1 MAQRKV
7 STDEISPLF
16 IGSVAK
22 CFQVLEALNAASR
35 PLGLTELAHLSRL
48 DRSAVQRITHTLRS
62 LGYLR
67 QDPDSKA
74 FRLSGR
80 MLEFGHTVLA
90 TDQLRELAKPYLEAL
105 NRRCGET
112 VNLME
117 LEGDEI
123 VYVARFP
130 SLHAV
135 SVDLHVG
142 SRLPAF
148 CTAAGRAIL
157 SQHDPVSALE
167 RLKSMKRVGMTPNT
181 VTDIQGLSYQ
191 LEVARNLG
199 YAINNQE
206 AFIGDISVAAP
217 ILNHKNLPIG
227 AVNIAV
233 PSPRWR
239 IEDVL
244 SNLVPQLLKTAAAI
258 NRGARLI

>member
-1 MAQRKV
+1 
-7 STDEISPLF
+7 
-16 IGSVAK
+16 
-22 CFQVLEALNAASR
+22 
-35 PLGLTELAHLSRL
+35 
-48 DRSAVQRITHTLRS
+48 
-62 LGYLR
+62 
-67 QDPDSKA
+67 
-74 FRLSGR
+74 
-80 MLEFGHTVLA
+80 
-90 TDQLRELAKPYLEAL
+90 
-105 NRRCGET
+105 
-112 VNLME
+112 
-117 LEGDEI
+117 
-123 VYVARFP
+123 
-130 SLHAV
+130 
-135 SVDLHVG
+135 
-142 SRLPAF
+142 
-148 CTAAGRAIL
+148 
-157 SQHDPVSALE
+157 
-167 RLKSMKRVGMTPNT
+167 MKRVGMTPNT